1 MQLTASL
8 PMPLHLLFVAFL
20 PTPAFA
26 RAQSQDWYAEYG
38 FIFNRIIS
46 DNCPSEYEVYKAGH
60 ANNTLWKAHSRWLGS
75 GHEVLEQLT
84 VPLINCML
92 GACPEFIIS
101 DMAGANVL
109 LGLAPSIL
117 AVLGSNID
125 ETSLLAVVGNRPFFA
140 LILAA
145 GSPAVIP
152 MRPLEYRDPLEAL
165 KARTDELPL
174 NLYSYHVEV
183 VLSMVEYGLG
193 FAAIANTTEL
203 TLSLGFQTVL
213 SFAPGHPYFIIT
225 WAFLGLFAH
234 SCAALGLRLRT
245 RRADHIPSGNY
256 WWSFITHIGEVV
268 GLPSHTTAAG
278 DDDFYN
284 KLKRLSTGYSK
295 EDPPTKFVVKRL
307 TLCTWTVNLIL
318 AVMTSCHVILGTLI
332 FSSMLF
338 ISTRDAVYVLGR
350 FMCSVIVCRGLL
362 MYELAKLRMLYNQ
375 PLAIAS
381 ETGSYHHLMTV
392 H

>member
-1 MQLTASL
+1 MASL
-8 PMPLHLLFVAFL
+8 PMPLHLLFLAFL
-20 PTPAFA
+20 PTPVFA
-26 RAQSQDWYAEYG
+26 RAQFQDWFAEYG

-46 DNCPSEYEVYKAGH
+46 ENCPSEYEFYKTGH
-60 ANNTLWKAHSRWLGS
+60 TNNTLWMEHIRWLGS
-75 GHEVLEQLT
+75 EREVLEQLT

-92 GACPEFIIS
+92 GACPEFIKS

-117 AVLGSNID
+117 AVLGSDID
-125 ETSLLAVVGNRPFFA
+125 ETSLLAVVGNRPFLA

-145 GSPAVIP
+145 GSPAVVP

-174 NLYSYHVEV
+174 KFYSYPVEV
-183 VLSMVEYGLG
+183 VISIVEYGLR
-193 FAAIANTTEL
+193 FAAIANTIEM
-203 TLSLGFQTVL
+203 TLSLGFQTIL
-213 SFAPGHPYFIIT
+213 SFAPGYPYFVIT
-225 WAFLGLFAH
+225 WALLGLFAH

-245 RRADHIPSGNY
+245 RRADPIPNGKH

-268 GLPSHTTAAG
+268 GFPSHTTAAG
-278 DDDFYN
+278 GDDLYN
-284 KLKRLSTGYSK
+284 KLKRLFTGYSK
-295 EDPPTKFVVKRL
+295 EDPPPKFVVKRL
-307 TLCTWTVNLIL
+307 TICTWTVNLIL

-350 FMCSVIVCRGLL
+350 FMCSVLVCRALL
-362 MYELAKLRMLYNQ
+362 MYELAKLRVLYNQ
-375 PLAIAS
+375 PLAVAS
-381 ETGSYHHLMTV
+381 EMGSYHHLITI

>member
-1 MQLTASL
+1 MASL
-8 PMPLHLLFVAFL
+8 PMRVHLLFLAFL
-20 PTPAFA
+20 PNPAFA
-26 RAQSQDWYAEYG
+26 RAQFQDWYAEYG

-46 DNCPSEYEVYKAGH
+46 ENCPSEYEFYKAGH
-60 ANNTLWKAHSRWLGS
+60 TNNTLWLEHSRWLGS

-92 GACPEFIIS
+92 GACPEFIKS

-125 ETSLLAVVGNRPFFA
+125 ETSLLAVVGNRPFLA

-165 KARTDELPL
+165 KARTDDLPL
-174 NLYSYHVEV
+174 NFFLFIPCRSSY
-183 VLSMVEYGLG
+183 
-193 FAAIANTTEL
+193 
-203 TLSLGFQTVL
+203 
-213 SFAPGHPYFIIT
+213 PYFIIT

-245 RRADHIPSGNY
+245 GRADPIPNGKH

-268 GLPSHTTAAG
+268 GLPSHTTTVGG
-278 DDDFYN
+278 DDLYN
-284 KLKRLSTGYSK
+284 KLKRLFTGYSK
-295 EDPPTKFVVKRL
+295 EDPPPKFVVNRL
-307 TLCTWTVNLIL
+307 TICTWTVNLVL
-318 AVMTSCHVILGTLI
+318 AVMTSCHVIL
-332 FSSMLF
+332 
-338 ISTRDAVYVLGR
+338 VYVLGR
-350 FMCSVIVCRGLL
+350 FMCSVLVCRILL
-362 MYELAKLRMLYNQ
+362 MYELAKLRVLYNQ
-375 PLAIAS
+375 PLAVAS
-381 ETGSYHHLMTV
+381 EMGSYHHLMTV